1 MVRTFIILII
11 SFNIFSKDSLN
22 EEVLDQFIELIESDN
37 STQGFLIS
45 NNSEIVHEYYG
56 DGYTSK
62 DLATS
67 WSISKTFYAALF
79 GVAIEKGLISFDDL
93 NQPISS
99 FIPELI
105 SDSKSELTVYNLLA
119 MRSGLEIT
127 EYLNEEMFFS
137 VDNLKF
143 AMNVDPVM
151 PQGQIYEY
159 NNVKYN

>member
-79 GVAIEKGLISFDDL
+79 GVAIE
-93 NQPISS
+93 
-99 FIPELI
+99 
-105 SDSKSELTVYNLLA
+105 
-119 MRSGLEIT
+119 
-127 EYLNEEMFFS
+127 
-137 VDNLKF
+137 
-143 AMNVDPVM
+143 
-151 PQGQIYEY
+151 
-159 NNVKYN
+159 